1 MSSNNWYSGA
11 GWYEPLH
18 GEEKPKKRRK
28 KGGWTPARIGG
39 IIVLVLVLIAGT
51 SLMFSNSGSS
61 VSVIWN
67 KDGKSGSWSS
77 GSDELPEDFND
88 FFDSYYESTDTESAE
103 INIPTVSLD
112 TDFSVT
118 LEKPGEQEMS
128 LKELTATVR
137 SPSSPYTAIST
148 GRAAITGARA

>member
-1 MSSNNWYSGA
+1 MSNNDWYDNS

-61 VSVIWN
+61 VSVI
-67 KDGKSGSWSS
+67 
-77 GSDELPEDFND
+77 
-88 FFDSYYESTDTESAE
+88 
-103 INIPTVSLD
+103 
-112 TDFSVT
+112 
-118 LEKPGEQEMS
+118 
-128 LKELTATVR
+128 
-137 SPSSPYTAIST
+137 
-148 GRAAITGARA
+148 